1 MSVRSLA
8 SEKNDYIFASNERG
22 TMDIAAFFHSETFR
36 LFILPVAIFMAR
48 ICDVT
53 LDTLRIIY
61 VSRGLKFLAASIGFF
76 EVLIWLIA
84 ITQIISNLT
93 NPILYIAYA
102 SGFAMGNYIGITIEE
117 KMAIGTVVIRI
128 ITQKDAAQLIE
139 VLKADGYGVTHAD
152 AQGAHGPVKIIF
164 TIVKRKD
171 ISFVLDIIQRFNP
184 LAFYTIEDIRS
195 VRQGVF
201 PVAKKTPRVA
211 S

>member
-1 MSVRSLA
+1 
-8 SEKNDYIFASNERG
+8 
-22 TMDIAAFFHSETFR
+22 MDIAAFFHSEVLK
-36 LFILPVAIFMAR
+36 LFILPFAIFTAR
-48 ICDVT
+48 ICDVS

-61 VSRGLKFLAASIGFF
+61 VSRGLKFLAALIGFF

-84 ITQIISNLT
+84 ISQIINNLT
-93 NPILYIAYA
+93 NPVLYIAYA
-102 SGFAMGNYIGITIEE
+102 SGFAMGNYIGITIEG

-128 ITQKDAAQLIE
+128 ITQKDASQLIE
-139 VLKADGYGVTHAD
+139 VLKAEGYGVTHTD
-152 AQGAHGPVKIIF
+152 AQGALGPVKIIF

-171 ISFVLDIIQRFNP
+171 ISPILEIIRRFNP

-201 PVAKKTPRVA
+201 PVVKKKSGIA